1 MSYHSNFRQDKC
13 WSCEF
18 FSGQRE
24 YKHGLLGDSVRTSDK
39 GICKCDRSNQ
49 RDKPVYEHGW
59 CSRYQKWG
67 VLQSTLA
74 QKHAEQEISEMQQR
88 AQRTSPPVKAET
100 AAERA
105 ARIKLAKKIVK
116 VAVIACAAMFGL
128 GLLIGLGVYLVSVL
142 MI

>member
-24 YKHGLLGDSVRTSDK
+24 YNHGLFGDSVHTSDK
-39 GICKCDRSNQ
+39 GICKCDRSQ
-49 RDKPVYEHGW
+49 HRDKPVYEHGW

-74 QKHAEQEISEMQQR
+74 QKHAEQEILEMQQR

-105 ARIKLAKKIVK
+105 ARIKLAKKIMK

-128 GLLIGLGVYLVSVL
+128 GLLIGLGAYLVSVL

>member
-24 YKHGLLGDSVRTSDK
+24 YKHGLLGDSVHTSDK

-74 QKHAEQEISEMQQR
+74 QKQAEQEILEMQQR
-88 AQRTSPPVKAET
+88 AQRTSTTVKAET

-105 ARIKLAKKIVK
+105 ARIKLAKKIMK

-128 GLLIGLGVYLVSVL
+128 GLLIGLGVYLASVL

>member
-24 YKHGLLGDSVRTSDK
+24 YKHGLLGNSVRTSDK

-49 RDKPVYEHGW
+49 RDKPVYKHEW

-74 QKHAEQEISEMQQR
+74 QKQAEQEILEMQHR

>member
-24 YKHGLLGDSVRTSDK
+24 CNHGLLGNSVHTSDK

-49 RDKPVYEHGW
+49 RDKPVYKHEW

-74 QKHAEQEISEMQQR
+74 QKQAEQEILEMQHR

-105 ARIKLAKKIVK
+105 ARIKLAKKIMK

-128 GLLIGLGVYLVSVL
+128 GLFIGLGVYLVSVL

>member
-24 YKHGLLGDSVRTSDK
+24 YKHGLLGDSVHTSDK
-39 GICKCDRSNQ
+39 GICKCDRSKQ

-74 QKHAEQEISEMQQR
+74 QKQAEQEISEMQRR
-88 AQRTSPPVKAET
+88 AQRTSPSVKAET

-105 ARIKLAKKIVK
+105 ARIKFAKKIVK

>member
-24 YKHGLLGDSVRTSDK
+24 YNHGLLGDSVRTSDK

-74 QKHAEQEISEMQQR
+74 KKQAEQEISEMQPR

>member
-24 YKHGLLGDSVRTSDK
+24 YKHGLLGNSVHTSDK

-49 RDKPVYEHGW
+49 RDKPVYEHEW

-74 QKHAEQEISEMQQR
+74 QKQAEQEILEMQQR

-105 ARIKLAKKIVK
+105 ARIKLAKKIMK